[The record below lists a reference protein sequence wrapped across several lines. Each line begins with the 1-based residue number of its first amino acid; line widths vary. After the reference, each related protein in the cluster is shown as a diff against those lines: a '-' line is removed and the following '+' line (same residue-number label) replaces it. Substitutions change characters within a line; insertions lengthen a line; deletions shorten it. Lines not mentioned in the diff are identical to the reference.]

1 VIRLASIAWLLVGLV
16 IVARI
21 AMLLRDRGRLRGA
34 FVFPSLTLFR
44 RGTSLR
50 TAFSFLPFLLEIAG
64 TFLLVLAL
72 ARPQRVLRS
81 AANDRFGIDIV
92 IALDASGSMA
102 AEDFRPRNRFAVAK
116 EIISD
121 FIDRRQDDR
130 IGIVTFGVRAATR
143 VPITYDH
150 DAAQAILSR
159 AQVGENGDGT
169 AIGQAIAT
177 AVNRLRTSRTRSR
190 IIILVTDGV
199 SNAGSIEPVTAAA
212 LAARLGIKVYTI
224 GVGSRGEVMIP
235 TRVQNPFT
243 GALETV
249 YRTFRADL
257 DEETLKSIASMTGAE
272 YFRATDPKSF
282 NAVLARIDTL
292 EKSRLAAPKREH
304 IDELYPLPLRLAM
317 LLLILGWLAGETSL
331 MKVAA

>member
-1 VIRLASIAWLLVGLV
+1 LIRLASIGWLLLGVLV
-16 IVARI
+16 LARLG
-21 AMLLRDRGRLRGA
+21 MLIRDRRRLRAA
-34 FVFPSLTLFR
+34 FVFPSLALFR
-44 RGTSLR
+44 PGGSFR
-50 TAFSFLPFLLEIAG
+50 TAFAFLPFALEMTG
-64 TFLLVLAL
+64 MLLLVLAL
-72 ARPQRVLRS
+72 ARPQRVMRS
-81 AANDRFGIDIV
+81 AANDRYGIDIV

-130 IGIVTFGVRAATR
+130 IGIITFGVRAATR

-150 DAAQAILSR
+150 DAAQVILSR

-177 AVNRLRTSRTRSR
+177 AINRLRTSQTRSR

-199 SNAGSIEPVTAAA
+199 SNSGSIEPLTAAA

-235 TRVQNPFT
+235 MKQQNPFT
-243 GALETV
+243 GAIETV

-257 DEETLKSIASMTGAE
+257 DEETLSAIARMTGAE

-282 NAVLARIDTL
+282 NAVLARIDSL

-304 IDELYPLPLRLAM
+304 IDELYAEPLRLA
-317 LLLILGWLAGETSL
+317 LLVLLLGWLAGETAL

>member
-1 VIRLASIAWLLVGLV
+1 MIRLASILWLIPALFVM
-16 IVARI
+16 ARV
-21 AMLLRDRGRLRGA
+21 AMLLRDRRDLRSA
-34 FVFPSLTLFR
+34 FTFPSLTLFR
-44 RGTSLR
+44 RGGSIR
-50 TAFSFLPFLLEIAG
+50 TAFSFLPFLLEIVG
-64 TFLLVLAL
+64 TLLLIVAL

-177 AVNRLRTSRTRSR
+177 AINRLKTSQTRSR

-199 SNAGSIEPVTAAA
+199 SNSGSIEPITAAA

-235 TRVQNPFT
+235 MKVQNPFT

-257 DEETLKSIASMTGAE
+257 DEETLNAIARMTGAE

-282 NAVLARIDTL
+282 NAVLARIDSL

-317 LLLILGWLAGETSL
+317 VLLTLGWLVGETAL

>member
-1 VIRLASIAWLLVGLV
+1 MIRLASIFWLIPALLVL
-16 IVARI
+16 ARM
-21 AMLLRDRGRLRGA
+21 AMLLRDRRDLQGA
-34 FVFPSLTLFR
+34 FTFPSLTLFR
-44 RGTSLR
+44 REGSIR
-50 TAFSFLPFLLEIAG
+50 TALSFLPFLLEIIG
-64 TFLLVLAL
+64 TLLLIVAL

-143 VPITYDH
+143 VPVTYDH

-177 AVNRLRTSRTRSR
+177 AINRLKTSQTRSR

-199 SNAGSIEPVTAAA
+199 SNSGSIEPITAAA

-235 TRVQNPFT
+235 TKVQNPFT
-243 GALETV
+243 GAIETV

-257 DEETLKSIASMTGAE
+257 DEETLNAIARMTGAE

-282 NAVLARIDTL
+282 NAVLARIDSL

-317 LLLILGWLAGETSL
+317 VLLMLGWLAGETVL